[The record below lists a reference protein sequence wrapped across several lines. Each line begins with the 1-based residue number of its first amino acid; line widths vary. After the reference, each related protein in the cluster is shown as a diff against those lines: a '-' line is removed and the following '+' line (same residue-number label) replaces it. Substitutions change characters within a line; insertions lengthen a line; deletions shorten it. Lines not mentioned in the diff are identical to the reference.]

1 MKRKVYET
9 GEVATL
15 QEMKSFFNMIRELF
29 PEIDAF
35 IKANELVNERI
46 CNNECYSISFDARK
60 TIVYLKTDA
69 VSPVGSDIAMI

>member
-46 CNNECYSISFDARK
+46 CNNECYSFDARK